1 VVSKALDHRI
11 RVAALRRE
19 QMQLHL
25 LFAGLQLASTT
36 SIHEIEVEDVVR
48 QAEVSRGS
56 FYNYFPS
63 VPALYEG
70 LARQLMQ
77 ELAAMLDVL
86 APPSLDVVTRLASSM
101 RMSMRLFVDF
111 PMLGRF
117 LTQVQWPSQRSDLE
131 LFANIVRDVHL
142 GIEAGQFT
150 RMQAPIGVNIAMG
163 SLIGGVHAMLLERPA
178 AGYEDKVTHQV
189 LIGLGVDSG
198 SASKVSQMPLS
209 AQPVLPATGLFGKL
223 SEMVALEKNADSVDP
238 TVSTKSSSKIRLP
251 SRHPA
256 S

>member
-1 VVSKALDHRI
+1 MSKSLDHRI

-19 QMQLHL
+19 QMQLQL
-25 LFAGLQLASTT
+25 LFSGLQLASTT
-36 SIHEIEVEDVVR
+36 SIHEIEVEDVIR

-70 LARQLMQ
+70 LVRQLMQ
-77 ELAAMLDVL
+77 ELAAMMDIL
-86 APPSLDVVTRLASSM
+86 APPNLDVVTRLAASM

-117 LTQVQWPSQRSDLE
+117 LTQVQWPSQKTDFE
-131 LFANIVRDVHL
+131 LFPNIVRDIHL

-178 AGYEDKVTHQV
+178 AGYEDKVTNQV
-189 LIGLGVDSG
+189 LIGLGVDSEF
-198 SASKVSQMPLS
+198 ASKVSQMPLP
-209 AQPVLPATGLFGKL
+209 ARPALPATGVFGKL
-223 SEMVALEKNADSVDP
+223 SEMVALEKSADSVDLKA
-238 TVSTKSSSKIRLP
+238 SAKSSSETRLS
-251 SRHPA
+251 SRHRA
-256 S
+256 R